1 MNAKTIALVLTLAT
15 STAFAAGP
23 KAVPC
28 LSAPDAR
35 DCLAGVAIA
44 ALATEN
50 SPESRVDGTASLLSS
65 LAKAGVRRDD
75 LFSAAKGDEA
85 APIYSRW
92 SLAVA
97 RRTYALRHGIDSA
110 ALESPQRI
118 EAMAEL
124 LRGRLDGVERLMLA
138 VFACEAREG
147 EAPDAIAKWE
157 GTLDRLCRIDASDS
171 DAIEKGL
178 PGLSALG
185 ATVVDAYNR
194 DEASLRRSL
203 AASLGAL
210 SEYEKALDRKMPSTE
225 REAIRGMLALGHLF
239 NATALAISGHGA
251 ASAKAIEISL
261 RHLAKA
267 PTLGRSQ
274 EFQMALT
281 LASWIYAK
289 AGMRDEALAAL
300 RKSLARVDGRGVS
313 GGDRATAIGISIETL
328 RTLESAR

>member
-35 DCLAGVAIA
+35 GCLTDVAIA
-44 ALATEN
+44 ALATEK

-65 LAKAGVRRDD
+65 LVKAGVRRDD

-124 LRGRLDGVERLMLA
+124 LRGRRDGLERLMLA
-138 VFACEAREG
+138 IGACEAREG

-157 GTLDRLCRIDASDS
+157 GTLDRLCQIDASDS
-171 DAIEKGL
+171 DEG
-178 PGLSALG
+178 SAL
-185 ATVVDAYNR
+185 AAPVVDAYNR
-194 DEASLRRSL
+194 DEAALRRSL

-210 SEYEKALDRKMPSTE
+210 SEYEKALDRKMPSTK
-225 REAIRGMLALGHLF
+225 REDIRGLLGVGHLF

-261 RHLAKA
+261 GHFAKA
-267 PTLGRSQ
+267 PTLGRSP
-274 EFQMALT
+274 EFQM

-328 RTLESAR
+328 STLESAR